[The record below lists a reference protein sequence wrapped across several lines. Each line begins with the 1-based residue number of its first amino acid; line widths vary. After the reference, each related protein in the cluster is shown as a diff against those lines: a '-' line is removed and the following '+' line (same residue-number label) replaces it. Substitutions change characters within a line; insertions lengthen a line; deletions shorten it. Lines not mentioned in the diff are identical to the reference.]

1 VGVQEHR
8 HPVEKASMGTL
19 ASKQQRNCLAAAQLW
34 IFAMIEDTPHSE
46 SGDWATLGQMMREIC
61 IALLTTVDLDGQ
73 FHTRPVQTLKVE
85 ENKTLWFFT
94 DWSSPKVH
102 EMHHD
107 VRVAL
112 GYVDPARH
120 IYVAVTGSSS
130 LLRDPQKAKELWSA
144 QQRAYYPDGPDDV
157 RLALLRVRIE
167 RAEYWIAPGRTSYI
181 LAAARAA
188 VSGVPAGI
196 IGRNRKLE

>member
-1 VGVQEHR
+1 MV
-8 HPVEKASMGTL
+8 
-19 ASKQQRNCLAAAQLW
+19 
-34 IFAMIEDTPHSE
+34 EDTPHAE
-46 SGDWATLGQMMREIC
+46 SGDWVKLGQLMRETC

-73 FHTRPVQTLKVE
+73 FHTRPVQTLEIE

-102 EMHHD
+102 EMHQD

-112 GYVDPARH
+112 GYADPARH

-130 LLRDPQKAKELWSA
+130 LLRDPQKAKRLWSA
-144 QQRAYYPDGPDDV
+144 EQRAYYPDGPEDP

-167 RAEYWIAPGRTSYI
+167 RAEYWIAPGRASYL
-181 LAAARAA
+181 LAAAKAA

-196 IGRNRKLE
+196 IGQNRKFD